1 MAPASAAHPAAL
13 PAARPSDEIGRLY
26 GEHHRWLLGWLRAKL
41 GCPHQAADL
50 AQDTFVR
57 LLVHRLGSLGS
68 NNNSH
73 SSDDA
78 APREPRAYLVTVAG
92 RLVANHFRRL
102 SLERAWLDA
111 LATLPEAQLPSAEQ
125 HAMARQ
131 ALHRLDTA
139 LAGLSDRARRA
150 FLLSQIDGQ
159 DYARIAATLGV
170 TERSVK
176 RYMAQAF
183 EACIL
188 AVE

>member
-1 MAPASAAHPAAL
+1 MAPVSAAHHAAAPAPG
-13 PAARPSDEIGRLY
+13 PAEEIGRLY
-26 GEHHRWLLGWLRAKL
+26 GAHHRWLLGWLRARL
-41 GCPHQAADL
+41 GCPDQAADL

-57 LLVHRLGSLGS
+57 LLAHRLGAEAGTEA
-68 NNNSH
+68 
-73 SSDDA
+73 DA
-78 APREPRAYLVTVAG
+78 HAATPREPRAYLVTVAG

-111 LATLPEAQLPSAEQ
+111 LATLPEAQWPSAEQ

-131 ALHRLDTA
+131 ALHRLDAA
-139 LAGLSDRARRA
+139 LADLPERARRA
-150 FLLSQIDGQ
+150 FLLSQIEGQ

-188 AVE
+188 AVD